1 VHVVELW
8 RHPVK
13 SLQGEPLDE
22 AAVEDS
28 GLSGDRRWGIVD
40 GETGMV
46 LTARRVPSLLLASSR
61 LTETGVELLLPD
73 GDVLIAPSAHAD
85 DALSGVGRPPG
96 RAGTRGVVRRRRW

>member
-13 SLQGEPLDE
+13 SLQGESLDE
-22 AAVEDS
+22 AVIEDS

-40 GETGMV
+40 RETGMI

-61 LTETGVELLLPD
+61 LTDTGVEVLLPD
-73 GDVLIAPSAHAD
+73 GEVTL
-85 DALSGVGRPPG
+85 
-96 RAGTRGVVRRRRW
+96 T